1 MFEDLNN
8 LGFGARELA
17 ITLATAVWLFATLG
31 IAVARRSVLAA
42 AGVFIAG
49 AFLVWGMA
57 NSDFMRDKAGEDL
70 QGLGAAV
77 VIVEGP

>member
-8 LGFGARELA
+8 LGLDARQLV
-17 ITLATAVWLFATLG
+17 ITLATVVWLAATLG
-31 IAVARRSVLAA
+31 IAVMRRSVLAA

-57 NSDFMRDKAGEDL
+57 NSDFMRDRAGTDL
-70 QGLGAAV
+70 QGLGANV

>member
-1 MFEDLNN
+1 M
-8 LGFGARELA
+8 
-17 ITLATAVWLFATLG
+17 
-31 IAVARRSVLAA
+31 RRSVLAA

-57 NSDFMRDKAGEDL
+57 NSDFMRDRAGTDL
-70 QGLGAAV
+70 QGLGANV